1 MTNVAKFNGQ
11 TKGEEIANAITHG
24 IGAFLSLAGTVA
36 LLVAAFMH
44 SDGPGIFS
52 AFFYGISLISLYTF
66 STLYHAAAG
75 PGKKILQKLDHCSI
89 FFLILGSYAP
99 LCLVLVG
106 GTAGRA
112 LFLANAVC
120 AVSGVVLNCV
130 DIRRFHKLS
139 LAMYLIM
146 GWSCVFVL
154 PPVFAR
160 TDMGGRV
167 LLVAGGLLYSGGV
180 YFYVNHKHHYM
191 HSVWHLFVIGGSV
204 AHYFFIFFYTYL
216 NR

>member
-130 DIRRFHKLS
+130 DIRRFHKRPWPCIS
-139 LAMYLIM
+139 SWM
-146 GWSCVFVL
+146 VL
-154 PPVFAR
+154 RLVR
-160 TDMGGRV
+160 RRLCLYRYGGGS
-167 LLVAGGLLYSGGV
+167 LLVAGGLLYSGV
-180 YFYVNHKHHYM
+180 YFLCKSQASLYAL
-191 HSVWHLFVIGGSV
+191 HLASLVIGGSV